1 MRLQK
6 MHDYDNLMNEQ
17 EEHATHKLKANKS
30 YETKQIFSI
39 NYRLKIQKEQ

>member
-30 YETKQIFSI
+30 LTKQIFSI